1 MNNPEE
7 IIFVIDDDKSVRES
21 IALLLIA
28 HNYIVESFSSS
39 EEYLAREGYHGTG
52 CILLDLKLRG
62 KSGLDLQE
70 KLIGTDSV
78 LPIIFIS
85 GRGNISVTVQ
95 ALKNG
100 AVDFLEKPLRKD
112 QLLKSI
118 KEALS
123 LSRQLKS
130 EKEESMKACQL
141 INKLTNRESEILKY
155 IMCGLLNKEIANYLS
170 ISEETVKVH
179 KHNIHL
185 KLEAKSVP
193 EIIRIARQAGL
204 IPFKK
209 ED

>member
-1 MNNPEE
+1 MNNREE

-39 EEYLAREGYHGTG
+39 EEYLAREAYQGTG
-52 CILLDLKLRG
+52 CILLDLKLGG

-70 KLIGTDSV
+70 KLIVTDSI

-85 GRGNISVTVQ
+85 GRGNIPVTVQ

-112 QLLKSI
+112 ELLKSI
-118 KEALS
+118 NEALS

-130 EKEESMKACQL
+130 EKEETMNACRL
-141 INKLTNRESEILKY
+141 INKLTDRESEILKY
-155 IMCGLLNKEIANYLS
+155 IMNGMLNKEIAYYLS

-185 KLEAKSVP
+185 KLEAKSLP
-193 EIIRIARQAGL
+193 EIIRIAVQAGL

>member
-1 MNNPEE
+1 MNNLEE
-7 IIFVIDDDKSVRES
+7 KIFVIDDDKSVLES
-21 IALLLIA
+21 ISLLLIA
-28 HNYIVESFSSS
+28 HNYSVESFSSS
-39 EEYLAREGYHGTG
+39 EEYLAREDYPGTG
-52 CILLDLKLRG
+52 CILLDLKLKG
-62 KSGLDLQE
+62 KSGLELQE
-70 KLIGTDSV
+70 KLIGTDSI

-85 GRGNISVTVQ
+85 GRGNIPVTVQ

-112 QLLKSI
+112 ELLKSVN
-118 KEALS
+118 EALS

-130 EKEESMKACQL
+130 EKEESMKACRL
-141 INKLTNRESEILKY
+141 INMLTDRESEILKY
-155 IMCGLLNKEIANYLS
+155 IMSGMLNKEIAYYLS

-193 EIIRIARQAGL
+193 EIIRIAGQAGL

>member
-7 IIFVIDDDKSVRES
+7 KIFVIDDDKSVRES
-21 IALLLIA
+21 ISLLLIA
-28 HNYIVESFSSS
+28 HNYSVESFSSS
-39 EEYLAREGYHGTG
+39 EEYLAREDYPGTG

-62 KSGLDLQE
+62 KSGLYLQE
-70 KLIGTDSV
+70 KLIRTDSI

-85 GRGNISVTVQ
+85 GRGNIPVTVQ

-112 QLLKSI
+112 ELLKSI
-118 KEALS
+118 NEALF

-130 EKEESMKACQL
+130 EKEETMKACRL
-141 INKLTNRESEILKY
+141 INRLTDRESEILKY
-155 IMCGLLNKEIANYLS
+155 IISGMLNKEIAYYLS

-193 EIIRIARQAGL
+193 EIISISRQAGL